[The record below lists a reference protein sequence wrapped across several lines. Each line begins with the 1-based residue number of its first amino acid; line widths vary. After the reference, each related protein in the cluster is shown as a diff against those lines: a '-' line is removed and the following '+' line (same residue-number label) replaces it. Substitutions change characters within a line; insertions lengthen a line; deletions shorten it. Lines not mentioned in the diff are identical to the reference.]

1 MAHRDSLDPRR
12 RAQSLW
18 RSGVELIVG
27 NLYQEAASLLR
38 EAVLLD
44 PHLAAAHNDL
54 GVLMESLG
62 NPHEALHCYHAA
74 LVADP
79 RHREAQ
85 RNLVTLALQLD
96 LKRALRHR
104 TGLSYQPAA

>member
-1 MAHRDSLDPRR
+1 MARSYSIDPQQQ
-12 RAQSLW
+12 AHTLW
-18 RSGVELIVG
+18 LSGVELILR
-27 NLYQEAASLLR
+27 NLYPEAASLLR

-44 PHLAAAHNDL
+44 PHLASAHNDL

-79 RHREAQ
+79 KHREAK
-85 RNLVTLALQLD
+85 RNLASLALQLD
-96 LKRALRHR
+96 LTRALRHTPR
-104 TGLSYQPAA
+104 ALYRPAA

>member
-1 MAHRDSLDPRR
+1 MAQLGSLDQRK
-12 RAQSLW
+12 RAESLW

-27 NLYQEAASLLR
+27 DRYAEAASLLR

-44 PHLAAAHNDL
+44 PYLAAAHNDL

-62 NPHEALHCYHAA
+62 NPHEALRCYSAA
-74 LVADP
+74 MAADP
-79 RHREAQ
+79 HHREAR
-85 RNLVTLALQLD
+85 RNLAALALQLD
-96 LKRALRHR
+96 LTRALRHT